1 MSERTERGVGEDFP
15 HAFGGNSEAIRPSV
29 IGQSPFEERSQRRSD
44 KGGIEMAEIVYSC
57 EQDILCG
64 VRLPK
69 DRSALSELE
78 QKHVPVISAPK
89 KVKRDEVFSV
99 TIEVGKYKAHPNE
112 PGHFIEWIELYSGDT
127 FLFRIDL
134 SAAVSNPTVST
145 LIKLSHAHGSLK
157 ARAKCNLHGL
167 WEEKADIQIE

>member
-1 MSERTERGVGEDFP
+1 MCET
-15 HAFGGNSEAIRPSV
+15 
-29 IGQSPFEERSQRRSD
+29 
-44 KGGIEMAEIVYSC
+44 KYSC

-69 DRSALSELE
+69 DLNALSELE
-78 QKHVPVISAPK
+78 QKHLPVISAPQ
-89 KVKRDEVFSV
+89 KVKRDEAFEV

-127 FLFRIDL
+127 LLFRVSL
-134 SAAVSNPTVST
+134 SGSLSQPRVIIPV
-145 LIKLSHAHGSLK
+145 KLTHAHGPLK

-167 WEEKADIQIE
+167 WEGTKDIEVGN

>member
-1 MSERTERGVGEDFP
+1 MCET
-15 HAFGGNSEAIRPSV
+15 
-29 IGQSPFEERSQRRSD
+29 
-44 KGGIEMAEIVYSC
+44 KYSC

-69 DRSALSELE
+69 DLNALSELE
-78 QKHVPVISAPK
+78 QKHLPVISAPQ
-89 KVKRDEVFSV
+89 KVKKGEAFEV

-127 FLFRIDL
+127 LLFRVSL
-134 SAAVSNPTVST
+134 SGSLSQPRVIIPV
-145 LIKLSHAHGSLK
+145 KLTHAHGPLK

-167 WEEKADIQIE
+167 WEGTKDIEVGN

>member
-1 MSERTERGVGEDFP
+1 MCET
-15 HAFGGNSEAIRPSV
+15 
-29 IGQSPFEERSQRRSD
+29 
-44 KGGIEMAEIVYSC
+44 KYSC

-69 DRSALSELE
+69 DLNALSELE
-78 QKHVPVISAPK
+78 QKHLPVISAPQ
-89 KVKRDEVFSV
+89 KVKKGEAFEV

-127 FLFRIDL
+127 FLFRVSL
-134 SAAVSNPTVST
+134 SGSLSQPRVTIPV
-145 LIKLSHAHGSLK
+145 KLTHAHGLLK

-167 WEEKADIQIE
+167 WEGTKDIEVGD